1 MAWATLY
8 SDRVLRHAGGVAGAE
23 PGQGH
28 QARADDD
35 EVDLPA
41 AAAPAARP
49 DQPHHRLERDHAPPG
64 PARTGAAH
72 RRGERPVHQQGSAA
86 ARRWRRTRHHPQRA
100 GGGPGHARG
109 DRPGGR
115 QGVRERRHLFPHP
128 RHHRRGD
135 GPDGGDAEPRRPQQ
149 TRSRHRRGVRGD
161 DLWRGAGQLVH
172 AAHGGAPEGPGGQ
185 AVADARDPDRRT
197 GVDRARGQPAP
208 DRVAPAGLRRMRRHK
223 HEEHLNHEAWAI
235 PYADLMTLL
244 LAFFVVMYAVSVVNE
259 GKFRVMSESLIQ
271 AFNGTGSA
279 IAPPATTKGSVN
291 ASAVVSVDR
300 SGAAVSPI
308 ALPIPQR
315 PPPVAGAGT
324 RAGAGQQDL
333 DNIEDQVRRA
343 LQPLIDRKLV
353 VVRHKQSW
361 LEVEIRTDIL
371 FPSGVAQLSTSANAV
386 LQSLATILARFPNPL
401 RVEGFT
407 DNVPTSPAPILSGPP
422 VPRRGRHLS
431 WPRAWWRSSRWRS
444 RRSPKPC
451 AARSA

>member
-1 MAWATLY
+1 
-8 SDRVLRHAGGVAGAE
+8 
-23 PGQGH
+23 
-28 QARADDD
+28 
-35 EVDLPA
+35 
-41 AAAPAARP
+41 
-49 DQPHHRLERDHAPPG
+49 
-64 PARTGAAH
+64 
-72 RRGERPVHQQGSAA
+72 
-86 ARRWRRTRHHPQRA
+86 
-100 GGGPGHARG
+100 
-109 DRPGGR
+109 
-115 QGVRERRHLFPHP
+115 
-128 RHHRRGD
+128 
-135 GPDGGDAEPRRPQQ
+135 
-149 TRSRHRRGVRGD
+149 
-161 DLWRGAGQLVH
+161 
-172 AAHGGAPEGPGGQ
+172 
-185 AVADARDPDRRT
+185 
-197 GVDRARGQPAP
+197 
-208 DRVAPAGLRRMRRHK
+208 MRRHK

-407 DNVPTSPAPILSGPP
+407 DNVPISTPQYPSNWELSAARAASVARLFAENGVAPDRLGIVGWGEVRPLADNATAQGRNQNRRVLVVVMNGAKPAPRQQSDAAHLPVVAATPAPAPARGGAASGAAVRTATRPSANRGELPAVSSMMALESQDSGPAP
-422 VPRRGRHLS
+422 RGADESSRVVPRR
-431 WPRAWWRSSRWRS
+431 A
-444 RRSPKPC
+444 SPD
-451 AARSA
+451 R